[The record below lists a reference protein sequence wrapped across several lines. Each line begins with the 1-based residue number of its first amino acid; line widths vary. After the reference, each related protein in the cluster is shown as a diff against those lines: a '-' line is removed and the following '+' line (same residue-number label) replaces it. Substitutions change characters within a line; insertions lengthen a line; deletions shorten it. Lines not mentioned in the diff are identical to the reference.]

1 MSSPMLK
8 CSIPTVAAAGSA
20 SLSLLLSPLSPT
32 AAADRKPPAAAAA
45 APAPAPVP
53 PAAAADAKD
62 SGPVPAGYKKGT
74 GSKLSRSPS
83 RVYCSRRARPS
94 SRTRLPSRATE
105 TLLLRR
111 RNRNAWSCE

>member
-1 MSSPMLK
+1 MKATSEEVATEKAAVGKGGTEKLAAENALGK
-8 CSIPTVAAAGSA
+8 AAAE
-20 SLSLLLSPLSPT
+20 
-32 AAADRKPPAAAAA
+32 R
-45 APAPAPVP
+45 
-53 PAAAADAKD
+53 AAADAKD

-74 GSKLSRSPS
+74 GSKLSRSPK

-111 RNRNAWSCE
+111 RNWNAWSCE